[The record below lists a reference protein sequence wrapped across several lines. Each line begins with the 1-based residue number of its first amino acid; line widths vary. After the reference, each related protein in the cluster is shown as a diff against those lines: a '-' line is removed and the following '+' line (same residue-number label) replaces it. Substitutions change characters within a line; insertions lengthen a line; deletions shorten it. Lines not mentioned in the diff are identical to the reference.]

1 MKRLYVGNLSYSI
14 TEDALKEEFSKYGEV
29 ESINLIRDRHNGD
42 RLKGFGFVEM
52 ATADEANAVIAGL
65 DGQEVMGREIK
76 ISIAREEE
84 KREPRSGGG
93 GFGSRPPRS
102 GGNSRGG
109 GGFSRDRRGGGN
121 GGGGGGGYRDGGN
134 RGGRY

>member
-14 TEDALKEEFSKYGEV
+14 TEDALKEEFSKFGDV

-52 ATADEANAVIAGL
+52 ATADQANAVISGL

-84 KREPRSGGG
+84 KREPRSGNFGGRSRPGG
-93 GFGSRPPRS
+93 G
-102 GGNSRGG
+102 RGG
-109 GGFSRDRRGGGN
+109 FNRDRRGGGGN
-121 GGGGGGGYRDGGN
+121 GGGFRDGGGN